1 MRGKIKLYHYQGK
14 DYSITKIAEMT
25 GMERATLVYRLN
37 NGYTLDEAIN
47 APLTHRKRE
56 QFSRC
61 DTWPDCFNCPH
72 HDCIVSTEPK
82 TGGSSVRVSQSMVI
96 PYKPKTVSRRMKK
109 ASWYYMT
116 QEDVSK
122 IKKERCK
129 KCQYFHAGTC
139 DYFLITG
146 ERRGCRPDKCTHYL
160 DEKIS
165 RNGMGTLNEAA
176 NDF

>member
-61 DTWPDCFNCPH
+61 ETWPDCFHCPH
-72 HDCIVSTEPK
+72 PDCILHHEPR
-82 TGGSSVRVSQSMVI
+82 TGRDSIRKAANITI
-96 PYKPKTVSRRMKK
+96 PYRPKKVGKRLKK
-109 ASWYYMT
+109 AT
-116 QEDVSK
+116 
-122 IKKERCK
+122 
-129 KCQYFHAGTC
+129 GT
-139 DYFLITG
+139 T
-146 ERRGCRPDKCTHYL
+146 
-160 DEKIS
+160 
-165 RNGMGTLNEAA
+165 
-176 NDF
+176 